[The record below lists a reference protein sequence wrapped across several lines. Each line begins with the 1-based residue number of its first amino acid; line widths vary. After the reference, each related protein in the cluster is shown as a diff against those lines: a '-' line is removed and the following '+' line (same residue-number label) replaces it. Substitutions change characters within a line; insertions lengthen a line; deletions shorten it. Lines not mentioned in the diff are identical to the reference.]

1 MLEYGKFK
9 DRMNEH
15 KAIAK
20 DMLDYFK
27 EDPEERLIAGRFA
40 NGGKY
45 QNTTGPNATQFC
57 LRGAWHQL
65 IGNDAWISD
74 RDSEEK
80 EFFQFL
86 GFEGTYYSNSA
97 SEAAVFNNQEIR
109 AGNYHAILERLE
121 KAAA

>member
-1 MLEYGKFK
+1 
-9 DRMNEH
+9 
-15 KAIAK
+15 
-20 DMLDYFK
+20 MLDYFK

-65 IGNDAWISD
+65 IGNHAWEYY
-74 RDSEEK
+74 RDPEEK

-86 GFEGTYYSNSA
+86 GFEGSYYGNSA
-97 SEAAVFNNQEIR
+97 SEAAVFNNEEIR
-109 AGNYHAILERLE
+109 AGNYHAILELLE